1 LLKRLN
7 EFGKYVEITGFRNV
21 SVGDAKI
28 FADTLFK
35 SLPAGVEAQL
45 FNADLIATWHHLYFA
60 AINALSAFKTRR
72 NVSKSV
78 AVETALYASAQRQI
92 KKAIDSVGLKPSSK
106 NAALLIVGGD
116 ADSVVK
122 ALSIVSEQLCR
133 LPDDSVI
140 ELTKPKISSIRREF
154 DISDA
159 ELKAVYSSQ
168 RPSQALADL
177 IVERVALLSTR
188 L

>member
-1 LLKRLN
+1 MLKRLE

-28 FADTLFK
+28 FADILSK

-45 FNADLIATWHHLYFA
+45 FNADLIATWQHLFFA
-60 AINALSAFKTRR
+60 AINALSAFKTCR
-72 NVSKSV
+72 NVSKSL

-92 KKAIDSVGLKPSSK
+92 KKAIDSVGLKPASK

-122 ALSIVSEQLCR
+122 ALSTVSQQLCR
-133 LPDDSVI
+133 LPDDSVL
-140 ELTKPKISSIRREF
+140 ELTKPKVSRIRREF
-154 DISDA
+154 AVSNA
-159 ELKAVYSSQ
+159 ELKAVFSSQ
-168 RPSQALADL
+168 HPSQALADL
-177 IVERVALLSTR
+177 VVERVALLSTR